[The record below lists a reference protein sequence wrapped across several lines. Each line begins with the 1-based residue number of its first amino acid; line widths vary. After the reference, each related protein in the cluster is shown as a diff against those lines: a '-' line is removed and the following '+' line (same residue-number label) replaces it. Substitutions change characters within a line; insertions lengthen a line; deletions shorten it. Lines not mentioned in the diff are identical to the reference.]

1 MKVLR
6 LILLSLLASLIAGL
20 IIGTIIRLRLEREPV
35 RYFVGQ
41 TDSWALGHKAQ
52 HESDGFT
59 LTAASYWARLQGTS
73 STSARLFSV
82 RATTKSRSERRFR

>member
-6 LILLSLLASLIAGL
+6 LILLSLLASLVAGL

-41 TDSWALGHKAQ
+41 TDSPAAGHRAQ
-52 HESDGFT
+52 
-59 LTAASYWARLQGTS
+59 Y
-73 STSARLFSV
+73 
-82 RATTKSRSERRFR
+82 